1 MSCFVTRPRCPVPGT
16 REISTP
22 ASSAIRRTTGV
33 ERVRSRSSLVVVH
46 SDSGASASAA
56 STGGAGVGAGVAT
69 SPDAEAR
76 TRSDALDWTGAAA
89 AVGAGVGPESPLP
102 AAAPSGS
109 MNATMV
115 PTSTVSPSA
124 TRTSARTPPAGDGIS
139 ASTLSVEI
147 SRIGS
152 SRSTGS
158 PGRFSHL
165 DTVPSA
171 MDSPIW
177 GIGTSMRDTNP
188 APVGS
193 VRPSVLCGG
202 SRIGVSTL
210 QGNGSRPPH
219 RPARAGSSPPGDRRR
234 ARASLW
240 R

>member
-56 STGGAGVGAGVAT
+56 STGGAGVGAGVAGVGAGVAT

-89 AVGAGVGPESPLP
+89 AAVVGAGVGPESPLP

-152 SRSTGS
+152 SRSTDS

-188 APVGS
+188 APVGKFAA
-193 VRPSVLCGG
+193 VG
-202 SRIGVSTL
+202 SLRRLSYWRQYST
-210 QGNGSRPPH
+210 R
-219 RPARAGSSPPGDRRR
+219 
-234 ARASLW
+234 
-240 R
+240 